1 VKSPNPAVTQVEGL
15 SHCPLNSQE
24 DHSALKTNLPYIDSL
39 LVKPQKTSEVIYVR
53 VHQSL
58 LMRHPCS
65 KLWYFCRGLDRQGEG
80 KIVLAPQ
87 QLERLKESK
96 STIYRWLREGR
107 ELGLFTCYW
116 WQGNTLKVILG
127 GLFKAC
133 IASGVNSWGAAAVV
147 PLEQLLEANGRR
159 KIAVALATQDLQERS
174 RYAAKS
180 QLNRLERRCF
190 DVPTVDQLL
199 NPPTSQ
205 KLDGGGT
212 RGVVHL
218 GNSRLFV
225 GRSFIPFGVSQS
237 RVCEALNS
245 QPTSC
250 GVSRWTLRRQLD
262 KLDVTKRQ
270 ITQAKPEYKEVSNVI
285 ALGGA
290 SWMCKSDADVSF
302 RYVDTGVILL
312 NEPNGKSSARRE
324 GGHRLQTD
332 RLGRYFGAAWLYRC
346 NLYNLSY
353 TLTSMKATRRNWKRS
368 QAAATQ
374 LVPVENSVSA
384 LTPLDPPQEVMPAAC
399 SLGSAA
405 GDHIKGSKNDNP
417 QTESVSA
424 NSEEIP
430 DCWHEMKAKLLQ
442 QQQELKLAKL
452 KSLESAS
459 VEPMQDYWAKLY
471 SR

>member
-1 VKSPNPAVTQVEGL
+1 MSSPNKLASQVEGL
-15 SHCPLNSQE
+15 SKCPLRPKE
-24 DHSALKTNLPYIDSL
+24 EYSALKTNLPYIDFNLGKS
-39 LVKPQKTSEVIYVR
+39 QKNSEVLYVR

-58 LMRHPCS
+58 LLRHPCS
-65 KLWYFCRGLDRQGEG
+65 KLWYFCRALDRQGEG

-127 GLFKAC
+127 GLFKSC
-133 IASGVNSWGAAAVV
+133 IKSLVTSWGTAAVV
-147 PLEQLLEANGRR
+147 PLEQLLEGNGRR
-159 KIAVALATQDLQERS
+159 KIAIAIATQDLQERS

-180 QLNRLERRCF
+180 QLNSLERRCF
-190 DVPTVDQLL
+190 DVPTVEQLL

-250 GVSRWTLRRQLD
+250 GVSRWTLRRQLE

-270 ITQAKPEYKEVSNVI
+270 ITQAKREYKELSNVI
-285 ALGGA
+285 ELGA
-290 SWMCKSDADVSF
+290 SSWMCKSDADVSF

-312 NEPNGKSSARRE
+312 NEPNGKSSSRRE
-324 GGHRLQTD
+324 GGHRLQLD
-332 RLGRYFGAAWLYRC
+332 RLCRYFGAAWLYRC

-353 TLTSMKATRRNWKRS
+353 CLTSMKATRRNWKRS

-374 LVPVENSVSA
+374 LLPVENSVSA
-384 LTPLDPPQEVMPAAC
+384 LTPLDPPQEEMPAAC
-399 SLGSAA
+399 SLRSAA

-417 QTESVSA
+417 QTESISA
-424 NSEEIP
+424 DSGEIP
-430 DCWHEMKAKLLQ
+430 DCWHEVKAKLLR
-442 QQQELKLAKL
+442 QQQERKEAKL
-452 KSLESAS
+452 KSLESLS

-471 SR
+471 GR

>member
-1 VKSPNPAVTQVEGL
+1 LPSNPVL
-15 SHCPLNSQE
+15 
-24 DHSALKTNLPYIDSL
+24 DTNLPCIDSGL
-39 LVKPQKTSEVIYVR
+39 GKPQKTSEVIYVR

-58 LMRHPCS
+58 LALHPCS

-133 IASGVNSWGAAAVV
+133 IKSFVKSWGAVAVV
-147 PLEQLLEANGRR
+147 PLEQLLEGNGRR
-159 KIAVALATQDLQERS
+159 TIAIAIATQDLQERS

-180 QLNRLERRCF
+180 QLNSLERRCF

-218 GNSRLFV
+218 GNSQLFV
-225 GRSFIPFGVSQS
+225 GRSFIPYGVSQQH
-237 RVCEALNS
+237 VCEVLNS

-270 ITQAKPEYKEVSNVI
+270 ITQAKPEYKELSNVI
-285 ALGGA
+285 ELGAA
-290 SWMCKSDADVSF
+290 SWTCKSDADVSF

-312 NEPNGKSSARRE
+312 NEPNGKSSSRRE
-324 GGHRLQTD
+324 GGHRLHTD
-332 RLGRYFGAAWLYRC
+332 RLSRYFGAAWLYRC
-346 NLYNLSY
+346 NLYNLQY
-353 TLTSMKATRRNWKRS
+353 CLTSMKATRRNWKRS

-374 LVPVENSVSA
+374 LAPVENSVSA
-384 LTPLDPPQEVMPAAC
+384 LTPLDPPKEVMLAAC
-399 SLGSAA
+399 SEGSAA
-405 GDHIKGSKNDNP
+405 SDHIKWCKNDNP
-417 QTESVSA
+417 QTEDVSA
-424 NSEEIP
+424 NSGEIP
-430 DCWHEMKAKLLQ
+430 SSWHEMKAKLLQ
-442 QQQELKLAKL
+442 QQQERKQAKQ
-452 KSLESAS
+452 KSLESLS

-471 SR
+471 RR

>member
-1 VKSPNPAVTQVEGL
+1 
-15 SHCPLNSQE
+15 
-24 DHSALKTNLPYIDSL
+24 
-39 LVKPQKTSEVIYVR
+39 
-53 VHQSL
+53 
-58 LMRHPCS
+58 MRHPCS

-87 QLERLKESK
+87 ELERLKESK

-127 GLFKAC
+127 GLFKSC
-133 IASGVNSWGAAAVV
+133 IKSQITSWGTAGVV

-159 KIAVALATQDLQERS
+159 AIAIALATQDLQERS
-174 RYAAKS
+174 RFAAKS
-180 QLNRLERRCF
+180 QMNRLERRCF
-190 DVPTVDQLL
+190 DIPTVDQLL

-237 RVCEALNS
+237 RVCETLNS

-290 SWMCKSDADVSF
+290 SWMCKSDADISF

-312 NEPNGKSSARRE
+312 NEPNGNSSSRRE
-324 GGHRLQTD
+324 GGHRLHTD
-332 RLGRYFGAAWLYRC
+332 RLCRYFGTAWVYRC
-346 NLYNLSY
+346 NLYGLSY
-353 TLTSMKATRRNWKRS
+353 SLTSMKATRRNWKRS
-368 QAAATQ
+368 QAAATR
-374 LVPVENSVSA
+374 LSVPVENSVLT

-405 GDHIKGSKNDNP
+405 GDHIKGSKNDNS
-417 QTESVSA
+417 QNVETEDISA
-424 NSEEIP
+424 NTGEIP
-430 DCWHEMKAKLLQ
+430 DCWYEAKAKLLKKL
-442 QQQELKLAKL
+442 QERKQAKL
-452 KSLESAS
+452 KSLESLS
-459 VEPMQDYWAKLY
+459 YEPMRDYWAHIY
-471 SR
+471 DQ